1 MPYQDVTVS
10 LVPSQMPKSIILH
23 IGANKTGSS
32 AIQTF
37 LKTNAAALRKHAIE
51 VAPSDLAAGGKITG
65 EHVWFTQSLLAD
77 IQAGARIMEERTEAL
92 LAGLPD
98 GTRLIMS
105 AENLANRTSGHL
117 LFSNLARK
125 HQIRIVLYIRRQD
138 EYLLSSWQQWNSKI
152 SDDFWAWAISVVGQ
166 LGNWRACLED
176 WETVV
181 PRDQNTVRIFERDR
195 LEGRDIIMDFIG
207 ILGLAGRQGEFNLPA
222 GDVNPG
228 FAECVVDLVK
238 GNELVFNDVHDNGF
252 YNLVRELTGDRFLR
266 NPKESV
272 ISLKQREAILQQYRS
287 ANSWVRDNYFP
298 EHKGELFSP
307 PHAGA
312 YIQLNA
318 EELERQKWKLVASL
332 IYGLSKRG
340 GKK

>member
-1 MPYQDVTVS
+1 MAPFIV
-10 LVPSQMPKSIILH
+10 LH

-32 AIQTF
+32 AIQIF
-37 LKTNAAALRKHAIE
+37 LKTNAAALRNHAVE
-51 VAPSDLAAGGKITG
+51 VAPSDLTTGGKITG

-77 IQAGARIMEERTEAL
+77 IQAGARIMEERMEAL

-98 GTRLIMS
+98 GSRLIMS

-117 LFSNLARK
+117 LFASLAK
-125 HQIRIVLYIRRQD
+125 KFQIRVVLYIRRQD

-152 SDDFWAWAISVVGQ
+152 SDDFWAWVISAVGQ
-166 LGNWRACLED
+166 WGNWRACIED

-181 PRDQNTVRIFERDR
+181 PRDQITVRVFERDR
-195 LEGRDIIMDFIG
+195 LEGRDVIADFIG
-207 ILGLAGRQGEFNLPA
+207 ILGLSPHKDEFSFPA
-222 GDVNPG
+222 GDINPG

-238 GNELVFNDVHDNGF
+238 GNELVFSGVHDNGF
-252 YNLVRELTGDRFLR
+252 YNLVRELTGERFLK
-266 NPKESV
+266 NPKESIV
-272 ISLKQREAILQQYRS
+272 SLKQREAILQKYRS
-287 ANSWVRDNYFP
+287 ANSWVKDNYFP

-307 PHAGA
+307 PHAGG
-312 YIQLNA
+312 YVQLTA

-340 GKK
+340 VRK